1 MLKEFRNKYTLHSSR
16 VFETTMAA
24 DMSRGVITGGVEKS
38 WLLCQ
43 EREIHHRHIK
53 NEDFN

>member
-1 MLKEFRNKYTLHSSR
+1 MLKEFRSKHKLHSSR
-16 VFETTMAA
+16 VFETTIAPE
-24 DMSRGVITGGVEKS
+24 MSMKVITSDEEIMANT
-38 WLLCQ
+38 CH